1 MPSDIHVFV
10 RFKEQ
15 AVYAGEDVECTI
27 TFKNV
32 AGIHSNPSPPAPKS
46 GRHSR
51 RVSLVEQA
59 AQTPR
64 VRSGGWGADAPRLA
78 VSQRQGSWGETGR
91 GQRPTSLLQ
100 VPTESVQ
107 EDGLPAKA
115 AEVSN
120 ARPGHKHHRS
130 VSIISLGSPDVDT
143 HTVNTPTLE
152 VPNRARPSIGHK
164 RASTVQLHSARP
176 LSSRKESLS
185 MASPA
190 MGTERASPS
199 FRFPSDGSQSTFGNG
214 QARLPAQLNEL
225 RLDTRLTSRSLQPI
239 SRGVQQASGTSI
251 VSSARSSGEF
261 QSLGSSHS
269 QETLVS
275 EQPSLASERPR
286 FPSGRIAQHYRMNST
301 PAFKRPETATLLM
314 GYAQVNATFTV
325 DGSLVDQSPFEV
337 VKRKGFL
344 GGQAGGG
351 VVGVETP
358 EATGKYFGGLT
369 LNSIGDSF
377 SGLLGGGDISST
389 KEMRHVTTSR
399 AIPLLSTPQSL
410 LFVDLQLVPGAE
422 KSFSFKYTI
431 PAGLPSSHRGKA
443 LKVVYNLVIGVQG
456 APGEKDVQ
464 AVRQVNIPIRVFS
477 GVHSDG
483 EILGHDLMQPYVVL
497 KDSARTKSIGTTPNT
512 QGKSDASPGSD
523 STMSEKEFLNFVDS
537 TLDMNRRRQ
546 SSTGTM
552 DPVGSTTT
560 SKDTSR
566 TKQAIDR
573 AIALSNQTAADSDRS
588 PNRFEIAR
596 NGSHIA
602 VIVLNRTS
610 HRLGESVLATV
621 ELDDPGSKCF
631 SVHATL
637 ETTEQVNPGLAA
649 RSAASITRVTR
660 RVYASQSENIL
671 FARRVV
677 FSPFIPA
684 TATPTLTTSGV
695 TLAWALRF
703 EFSTVTK
710 TSASDSEEE
719 QEVPKPHLLENIVQD
734 ERGTIQ
740 AAAES
745 VECEAFEVSIPLT
758 VYGDIVTVGLD
769 QNEVIGLPV

>member
-32 AGIHSNPSPPAPKS
+32 AGIQLNPSPPAPKS

-64 VRSGGWGADAPRLA
+64 VRSGGWGAESSRLA
-78 VSQRQGSWGETGR
+78 VPQHQGSWGESGR
-91 GQRPTSLLQ
+91 GHRPTSLSQ
-100 VPTESVQ
+100 VPTDSTQ
-107 EDGLPAKA
+107 EDGQPATVK
-115 AEVSN
+115 ELRN
-120 ARPGHKHHRS
+120 AKPGHNHHRS

-143 HTVNTPTLE
+143 HPISTPTLE
-152 VPNRARPSIGHK
+152 LPNRTRPSVGHK

-185 MASPA
+185 MISPA
-190 MGTERASPS
+190 LGAERTSPS
-199 FRFPSDGSQSTFGNG
+199 FRFPSDGSQPTFGNG

-225 RLDTRLTSRSLQPI
+225 RLDTILTSRNLQPV
-239 SRGVQQASGTSI
+239 SRGGRQVSGPSI
-251 VSSARSSGEF
+251 ASSARSSGEF
-261 QSLGSSHS
+261 QSLGSNHS

-314 GYAQVNATFTV
+314 GYAQVNATFTL
-325 DGSLVDQSPFEV
+325 DGSLVDQSPFEA

-351 VVGVETP
+351 VVGVKTP

-464 AVRQVNIPIRVFS
+464 AVRQVNVPIRVFS

-483 EILGHDLMQPYVVL
+483 EVLGHDLMQPYVVL
-497 KDSARTKSIGTTPNT
+497 KDLARTKSVENTPNAQT
-512 QGKSDASPGSD
+512 KSDTSGSG
-523 STMSEKEFLNFVDS
+523 STMSEKDFLTFVDNI
-537 TLDMNRRRQ
+537 LDMNHRRQ

-552 DPVGSTTT
+552 DPTLSATT
-560 SKDTSR
+560 SKETSR

-573 AIALSNQTAADSDRS
+573 AIALSNQTAVDSDRS

-602 VIVLNRTS
+602 VIILNRTS
-610 HRLGESVLATV
+610 HRSGESVLATV
-621 ELDDPGSKCF
+621 EFEDSGSKCF

-637 ETTEQVNPGLAA
+637 ETTEHVNPGLAA
-649 RSAASITRVTR
+649 RSAASIARVTR
-660 RVYASQSENIL
+660 RVYASQSENVL

-684 TATPTLTTSGV
+684 TATPSLTTSGV

-703 EFSTVTK
+703 EFSPVTK
-710 TSASDSEEE
+710 TSASEPEDE
-719 QEVPKPHLLENIVQD
+719 QEVQKPRLLEDIVQD

-745 VECEAFEVSIPLT
+745 IECEAFEVSIPLT
-758 VYGDIVTVGLD
+758 VYGDIVTDGLD
-769 QNEVIGLPV
+769 QDEVIGLPV